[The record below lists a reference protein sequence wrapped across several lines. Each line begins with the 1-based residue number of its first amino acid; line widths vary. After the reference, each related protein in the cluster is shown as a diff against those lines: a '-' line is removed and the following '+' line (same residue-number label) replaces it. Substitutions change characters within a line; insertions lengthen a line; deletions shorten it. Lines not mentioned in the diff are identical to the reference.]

1 MFKTLTLGAIP
12 ALVLAAGLA
21 SPALA
26 APTPACADAVR
37 EVQTAWNAMYPMAM
51 QQDGHQGIADAL
63 RLAKE
68 ACNSGDVVKTQQ
80 YLNVVR
86 SHLAMPR
93 HPAPHDL

>member
-26 APTPACADAVR
+26 APAPACADSVR
-37 EVQTAWNAMYPMAM
+37 EVQAAWDAMYPMAM
-51 QQDGHQGIADAL
+51 QQDGQQGAADAL
-63 RLAKE
+63 RLAKA

-86 SHLAMPR
+86 SHLVMPQ
-93 HPAPHDL
+93 HPAPHNL